1 MKKGAKQQIQ
11 VVIPDA
17 GPLISLARAAA
28 LEILLVFKD
37 DVRIVITDYVEF
49 ETTRFKDRFPDAQRI
64 CNFISANAGRVEIQ
78 ETLFGKTMKQMYLMR
93 QRFEQDAQF
102 RASMLAI
109 NAEPP
114 AVSRDAGE
122 LSIVSYAAELIK
134 RPPGTPVL
142 VLAEDDFFLNSG
154 AATPGNTHILS
165 TRAFLETLQTMGKIP
180 DARRVWEE
188 IQVANPT
195 VNPNAT
201 DRQAGKIKTDW
212 IGAVDDEKAKRFR
225 PRGST

>member
-134 RPPGTPVL
+134 HCKQWGKFPTLEESGKKFKWLTQPSIPTPQIGRRGKSRLTGSVPLTMRRLSASDQEGRHDPCRGTG
-142 VLAEDDFFLNSG
+142 S
-154 AATPGNTHILS
+154 LS
-165 TRAFLETLQTMGKIP
+165 
-180 DARRVWEE
+180 
-188 IQVANPT
+188 
-195 VNPNAT
+195 
-201 DRQAGKIKTDW
+201 
-212 IGAVDDEKAKRFR
+212 
-225 PRGST
+225 